1 MYDRIRVALDSPD
14 WFRRGL
20 DFLIAALLFRLPPAL
35 RRWIFR
41 GTSHHCPICD
51 SQLRGFLSLH
61 RPSFSWCPVCRSL
74 QRHRLNWLLFERQ
87 IIPQHTVRQLLHLAP
102 EPGLVTR
109 FRQLAQRL
117 YVSADLFDPHAQV
130 RLNLE
135 QIAFA
140 PEAFDLIYCSHML
153 EHIPDDRAAMREL
166 LRTLAPGG
174 VAVILVPILGERTFE
189 DPSITDPRER
199 ERAYGQFDHV
209 RMYGMD
215 IIERLRSV
223 GFAVRVL
230 TIGQIAAP
238 DEIVRCGLT
247 DEGPIL
253 ICTRA
258 DQRCSVSSSSA
269 ASSSA
274 AIRDSLSAGVFE
286 RR

>member
-14 WFRRGL
+14 WLRRGL
-20 DFLIAALLFRLPPAL
+20 DFIIAALLFRLPPAL
-35 RRWIFR
+35 RRWLFW
-41 GTSHHCPICD
+41 GTAHHCPICD

-61 RPSFSWCPVCRSL
+61 RASFRWCPVCRSL

-87 IIPQHTVRQLLHLAP
+87 LIPQHTVRRLLHLAP

-109 FRQLAQRL
+109 FQQLAQRL

-135 QIAFA
+135 RIAFA
-140 PEAFDLIYCSHML
+140 TEAFDLIYCSHML

-174 VAVILVPILGERTFE
+174 VAVILVPILGEQTYE

-223 GFAVRVL
+223 GFAVQVL
-230 TIGQIAAP
+230 TIGQIATP

-253 ICTRA
+253 LCTRV

-274 AIRDSLSAGVFE
+274 AIRDSLSGGVFE